1 MCLTKQP
8 KKELVLEENS
18 KRIRSKSL
26 TFVFMRNFSPEKVAD
41 QYDIGATHGWILC
54 NYWSGGLK
62 LLLNAQVVCFQNM
75 ENGKNRH
82 KIDEPR
88 FEWKGCFYWHH
99 LNTIRYLTFRRNPP
113 HSPFL
118 NPPFYVDFLKNHA
131 TFYHFCF
138 VRNKIVQRN
147 FILVVTRFC
156 AYNRFTLSY

>member
-1 MCLTKQP
+1 MMWMFSPEKVKLKTSPCFVLDLYKCVLQNNQKKNLCSKKIP
-8 KKELVLEENS
+8 KESAAKVSPL
-18 KRIRSKSL
+18 
-26 TFVFMRNFSPEKVAD
+26 FFMRNFSPEKVAD

-88 FEWKGCFYWHH
+88 FEWKRCFYWHH
-99 LNTIRYLTFRRNPP
+99 LNTFRYLTFRRNPP

-118 NPPFYVDFLKNHA
+118 NPPFYVDFLKIMQLF
-131 TFYHFCF
+131 TIFFC
-138 VRNKIVQRN
+138 KK
-147 FILVVTRFC
+147 
-156 AYNRFTLSY
+156 